1 MKLPF
6 LFALTC
12 TCTCGPL
19 AWAQSEEPTLAAM
32 SVETVASVQPSAATR
47 EAVAPSRLRDVFQP
61 AAKNAEEPFKPFRLS
76 SEERQRLREQVRGQY
91 AFETP
96 KQ

>member
-6 LFALTC
+6 LFVVTC
-12 TCTCGPL
+12 ACGPS
-19 AWAQSEEPTLAAM
+19 AWAETGVPVLP
-32 SVETVASVQPSAATR
+32 SVSTETVASVQEQGVMTRDVSAL
-47 EAVAPSRLRDVFQP
+47 PRLRDVFLTT
-61 AAKNAEEPFKPFRLS
+61 ASKSEEPAKPYRLS
-76 SEERQRLREQVRGQY
+76 SEERMRLREQVRGQF